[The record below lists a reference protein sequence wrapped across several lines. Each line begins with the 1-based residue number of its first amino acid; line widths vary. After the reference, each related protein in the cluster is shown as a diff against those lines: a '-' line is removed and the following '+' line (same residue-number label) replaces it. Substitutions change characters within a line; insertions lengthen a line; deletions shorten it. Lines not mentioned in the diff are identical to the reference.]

1 MYIIF
6 AGSTGNIVVCIS
18 PLTALMMDQQAK
30 FAGYGLS
37 TEFVGE
43 AQTDKEVIMRVSH
56 IPHTILVHTQH
67 HIHTAHTSHTQITYT
82 EHTHTHTAQQG
93 CV

>member
-30 FAGYGLS
+30 FAGYRLS

-43 AQTDKEVIMRVSH
+43 AQTDKEVYWMES
-56 IPHTILVHTQH
+56 
-67 HIHTAHTSHTQITYT
+67 TANIYHSRKYSRKKN
-82 EHTHTHTAQQG
+82 
-93 CV
+93 

>member
-30 FAGYGLS
+30 FAGYRLS

-43 AQTDKEVIMRVSH
+43 AQTDKEV
-56 IPHTILVHTQH
+56 
-67 HIHTAHTSHTQITYT
+67 Y
-82 EHTHTHTAQQG
+82 
-93 CV
+93 

>member
-1 MYIIF
+1 MSLSLGSLANKEAIQIMYIIF

-43 AQTDKEVIMRVSH
+43 AQTDK
-56 IPHTILVHTQH
+56 
-67 HIHTAHTSHTQITYT
+67 
-82 EHTHTHTAQQG
+82 
-93 CV
+93 

>member
-1 MYIIF
+1 MYILF
-6 AGSTGNIVVCIS
+6 AGSTGNIVVHIS

-43 AQTDKEVIMRVSH
+43 AQSDK
-56 IPHTILVHTQH
+56 
-67 HIHTAHTSHTQITYT
+67 
-82 EHTHTHTAQQG
+82 
-93 CV
+93 